1 MNKKIKFIEIFQK
14 YVNGEQMPK
23 TIKRGSSVLDYDNK
37 DKKYYER
44 GSEKCIYLS
53 IENFKELENEFEI
66 LEDNTEDK
74 GYELLKTIKNENN
87 FEGFEDMGYEYGKF
101 CIDFYKGVRKAFENE
116 LRKEKEDD

>member
-66 LEDNTEDK
+66 LEDNTEEIEEIPQ
-74 GYELLKTIKNENN
+74 YR
-87 FEGFEDMGYEYGKF
+87 
-101 CIDFYKGVRKAFENE
+101 IDNCTDYNYCYLAEKYNE
-116 LRKEKEDD
+116 LAKAVNAIKKDKNIK